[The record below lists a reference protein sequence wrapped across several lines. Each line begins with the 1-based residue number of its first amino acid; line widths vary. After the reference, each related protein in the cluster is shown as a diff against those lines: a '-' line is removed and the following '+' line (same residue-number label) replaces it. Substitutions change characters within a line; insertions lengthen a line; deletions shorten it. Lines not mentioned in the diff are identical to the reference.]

1 MPKPL
6 ILHTLKRTVISGL
19 LLLSLTQFGIAQ
31 PAPEPER
38 EQLLNGLNI
47 LFWPRPGS
55 PDVLVKMRIHSG
67 AAFDLAG
74 KAGEMALLGDILF
87 PDPATYDFF
96 STEMGG
102 RLSVN
107 VNYDSIVITM
117 SGKAEEFEQIIQVL
131 RTALISTQLTPEV
144 VTRIKDA
151 RMKILRDTAVS
162 PTVVAD
168 RAISARLFG
177 STFPYGRPIGGSPE
191 DLARVDRADLML
203 ARERF
208 LNSNN
213 ATLAIVGGVARA
225 RTLRTLRQLI
235 GPWRKSEQLIP
246 TTFKQPVAAD
256 HRALIINSPGPSS
269 EVRVAVRGVSRNDT
283 DYFTSLV
290 LAKLALQ
297 RWVGLAPELA
307 NKPVFARSDSYVL
320 PGMFVI
326 GGSINNQNIADSMA
340 AIHKTAASL
349 LSTPATAAELERAKS
364 EVINEVASLSS
375 KPESMP
381 DPWFDVVTYGLKSV
395 QNHQQTLQ
403 SINSTDLQRLAN
415 RLFKDGS
422 VATVIV
428 GDSMEVKAAL
438 DGKAQFEVLGEIPT
452 PVITTPVITA
462 PAAVPSPSPKTPVT
476 PKRDKPR

>member
-1 MPKPL
+1 
-6 ILHTLKRTVISGL
+6 
-19 LLLSLTQFGIAQ
+19 
-31 PAPEPER
+31 
-38 EQLLNGLNI
+38 
-47 LFWPRPGS
+47 
-55 PDVLVKMRIHSG
+55 
-67 AAFDLAG
+67 
-74 KAGEMALLGDILF
+74 
-87 PDPATYDFF
+87 
-96 STEMGG
+96 
-102 RLSVN
+102 
-107 VNYDSIVITM
+107 
-117 SGKAEEFEQIIQVL
+117 
-131 RTALISTQLTPEV
+131 
-144 VTRIKDA
+144 
-151 RMKILRDTAVS
+151 
-162 PTVVAD
+162 
-168 RAISARLFG
+168 
-177 STFPYGRPIGGSPE
+177 
-191 DLARVDRADLML
+191 L

-213 ATLAIVGGVARA
+213 ATLAIVGGVTRA

-256 HRALIINSPGPSS
+256 RRALIINSPGPSS

-326 GGSINNQNIADSMA
+326 GGSINNQNVADSMA
-340 AIHKTAASL
+340 AIHKAAQSL

-364 EVINEVASLSS
+364 EVINEVASMSS

-438 DGKAQFEVLGEIPT
+438 GGKAQFEVLGEIPT

-462 PAAVPSPSPKTPVT
+462 PAAVPSPSPKAPVT
-476 PKRDKPR
+476 PKTDKPR